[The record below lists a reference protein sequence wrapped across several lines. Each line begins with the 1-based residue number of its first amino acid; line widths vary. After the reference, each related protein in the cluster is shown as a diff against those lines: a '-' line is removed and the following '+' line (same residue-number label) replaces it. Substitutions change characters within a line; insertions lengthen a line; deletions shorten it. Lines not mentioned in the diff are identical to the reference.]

1 MKGRIDTKNNEIRG
15 KTEEIPMLCGLP
27 VVIGGRRA
35 RLEMDE
41 RGWYA
46 VDADGWRLYRLDGV
60 TVETEYDW

>member
-1 MKGRIDTKNNEIRG
+1 
-15 KTEEIPMLCGLP
+15 MLCGLP
-27 VVIGGRRA
+27 VVIGGRHA

-60 TVETEYDW
+60 TVETEYGW

>member
-46 VDADGWRLYRLDGV
+46 VDEDGWRLYRLDGV
-60 TVETEYDW
+60 SVEYDG